1 LALAAGEDLQ
11 RLGEFSGGGVGACR
25 GKAVDGGG
33 IGAVKEIEEFE
44 VGAELHSFAEIEALI
59 AQQFAVERIVFDD

>member
-1 LALAAGEDLQ
+1 VELALAEGRPLTAAG
-11 RLGEFSGGGVGACR
+11 C
-25 GKAVDGGG
+25 
-33 IGAVKEIEEFE
+33 AVKEIEEFE